1 MRPFFVPFDE
11 STPALLSSTGIM
23 KKIIAISLTL
33 FTLGVT
39 AFAQDLTTI
48 NPLSVPKI
56 AVSAD
61 KPDGFAPAGWKVEET
76 ITGDLNGD
84 GKPDSAIK
92 LAQIDASKESG
103 IGGSRVLVIAFNE
116 DGHLKRVAV
125 AAKLLQCVDCGGAF
139 YGVMPAPAGVTI
151 EKGVIVVE
159 NEHGSRDVS
168 TSTFRFRYDP
178 KADRITL
185 IGYDYID
192 RDRLTGNGWNESTNY
207 ATNSRITSIYKGKRT
222 TTKRSVIKPTKI
234 YIEDADGDAIEGQA
248 LHRLGLD

>member
-1 MRPFFVPFDE
+1 
-11 STPALLSSTGIM
+11 M

-33 FTLGVT
+33 LTLGIST
-39 AFAQDLTTI
+39 FAQDLTTI
-48 NPLSVPKI
+48 NPLSLPKI
-56 AVSAD
+56 PASGDRPEA
-61 KPDGFAPAGWKVEET
+61 FAPAGWKVEET

-84 GKPDSAIK
+84 GKADSAIK
-92 LAQIDASKESG
+92 LAQVDASKESG
-103 IGGSRVLVIAFNE
+103 IGGNRVLVIAFN
-116 DGHLKRVAV
+116 DGAQMKRVAV

-139 YGVMPAPAGVTI
+139 YGVLPAPAGVTI

-178 KADRITL
+178 KVDRVVL

-192 RDRLTGNGWNESTNY
+192 RDRLTGDGWNESTNF
-207 ATNSRITSIYKGKRT
+207 ATKTRITSIYKGKRN